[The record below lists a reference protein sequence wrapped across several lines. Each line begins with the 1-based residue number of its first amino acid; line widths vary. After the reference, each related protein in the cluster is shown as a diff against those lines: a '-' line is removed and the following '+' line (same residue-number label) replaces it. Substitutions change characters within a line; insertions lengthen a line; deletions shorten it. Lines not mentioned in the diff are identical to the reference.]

1 MIVAGMCAAAV
12 EAADVR
18 EVLAA
23 GLAVVPLAGDYAQAV
38 RRGADLG
45 WSGAPVETA
54 LEALHA
60 EFGGLQWVHAVNNRA
75 LTAFALARSDG
86 DLTAGIC
93 TAQTGGSDTDSIAAT
108 VGSICGASRVPCFDG
123 VAIDTLAA
131 RTFAVAQSGARR

>member
-93 TAQTGGSDTDSIAAT
+93 TAQTDRWLGHPLDRSDGGIDLRC
-108 VGSICGASRVPCFDG
+108 VEGALF
-123 VAIDTLAA
+123 
-131 RTFAVAQSGARR
+131 RRRRN